1 LYSHLHQSPSKCWVR
16 GVADHWQAFNLFV
29 FCSNRTSVYWW
40 AQTAQL
46 LPEAVEEAMQGTQG
60 AEKETS
66 QKGQKYSILATP
78 LPVMCY
84 VGNVPSWSHLTR

>member
-1 LYSHLHQSPSKCWVR
+1 
-16 GVADHWQAFNLFV
+16 
-29 FCSNRTSVYWW
+29 
-40 AQTAQL
+40 
-46 LPEAVEEAMQGTQG
+46 MQGTQG